1 MYILYTTYNWNISP
15 PQEQSKRM
23 DGLKRFTRLLKVTF
37 ILVFIFHF
45 SSVSYYIMY
54 PTTPGIRVYKT
65 TLDNTFPISLLIC
78 AHQLQN
84 ESARYEKV
92 GYPDNI
98 YFYYGTNSKYNK
110 SLLGWHG
117 HTENGS
123 SIGYVEGRLM
133 EK

>member
-1 MYILYTTYNWNISP
+1 
-15 PQEQSKRM
+15 
-23 DGLKRFTRLLKVTF
+23 
-37 ILVFIFHF
+37 
-45 SSVSYYIMY
+45 MY

-65 TLDNTFPISLLIC
+65 TLDKITFPISLLIC
-78 AHQLQN
+78 AYQLQN

-98 YFYYGTNSKYNK
+98 YFYYGTSKYNT

-123 SIGYVEGRLM
+123 SIGSVEGMLM